1 MNWACYE
8 PYASKR
14 KGERVKDNEPDL
26 SKKICFTN
34 GTYTINGDDYR
45 WDPHKYKY
53 GDEKPRRTNARVTIE
68 PTPVDPYLTA
78 ETIEAMI
85 VKGATEFTYDWN
97 EADHYNLQRAG
108 KIVLRTITGWL
119 QANPTW
125 ADGEFFDIN

>member
-1 MNWACYE
+1 
-8 PYASKR
+8 
-14 KGERVKDNEPDL
+14 
-26 SKKICFTN
+26 
-34 GTYTINGDDYR
+34 
-45 WDPHKYKY
+45 
-53 GDEKPRRTNARVTIE
+53 
-68 PTPVDPYLTA
+68 
-78 ETIEAMI
+78 MI